1 MSLVII
7 IMITSDDDD
16 VDCQRMIFGPML
28 CGLI

>member
-7 IMITSDDDD
+7 FMITSDDDD
-16 VDCQRMIFGPML
+16 VDCQRMIVGPMW